1 MGPQPGQRRCLRSP
15 QSCFEEHACCRFC
28 RPCTPRY
35 AQRLGGP
42 QAAALAKGASFLTG
56 APPVAAGGGGGWGV
70 NNRCPAGLGAAA
82 AVSCSPVG
90 SAPMSDHVGVSRG
103 FAAAGQQAIVG
114 ARRTAHPSAARV
126 APQAVQTPSV
136 SDWLAS

>member
-1 MGPQPGQRRCLRSP
+1 MML
-15 QSCFEEHACCRFC
+15 
-28 RPCTPRY
+28 
-35 AQRLGGP
+35 LLLMVVV
-42 QAAALAKGASFLTG
+42 AAAVEVTVF
-56 APPVAAGGGGGWGV
+56 AA
-70 NNRCPAGLGAAA
+70 AAAAAAAA

-90 SAPMSDHVGVSRG
+90 SAPLSDHVGMSRG

-114 ARRTAHPSAARV
+114 ARRTARPSAARV